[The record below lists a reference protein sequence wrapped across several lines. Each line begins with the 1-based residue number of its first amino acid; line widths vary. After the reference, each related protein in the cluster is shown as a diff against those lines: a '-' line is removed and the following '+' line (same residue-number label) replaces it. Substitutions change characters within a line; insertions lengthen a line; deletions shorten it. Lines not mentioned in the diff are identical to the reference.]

1 MKLCLLKI
9 NGQGYWLWIAYEPT
23 LRVCLLFHL
32 STEEPSLY
40 VISFLNRL
48 EQDSEIRQSLLMEL
62 IGIMMLADG

>member
-1 MKLCLLKI
+1 MNLLCV
-9 NGQGYWLWIAYEPT
+9 Y
-23 LRVCLLFHL
+23 VCY
-32 STEEPSLY
+32 STYQQKEPSLY